1 MFSDA
6 HVEPRTSSVI
16 MDLLLVNW
24 GAALKIWEQG
34 GPNNDWHDIYTL
46 INKEL

>member
-1 MFSDA
+1 
-6 HVEPRTSSVI
+6 
-16 MDLLLVNW
+16 MDILLVHWGDPSGGVLKNW
-24 GAALKIWEQG
+24 SQP